1 LPDIWWQLF
10 HYIGRSVVIPKQN
23 ICNLKNL

>member
-23 ICNLKNL
+23 ICL